1 MEKETKN
8 EKPTMKKK
16 VTPPKVSSSKSTI
29 SLNDIASKIMKENRQ
44 LDLKGIIDQEIN
56 PEDIAN
62 IKNKASSKS
71 AVEAGAKGG
80 VKKNATK
87 NAPGDKKKKGKD
99 KDFTDSFLADLFPGS
114 PTVQQMIKNPD
125 SGYHMIKKKLGGLF
139 KSITSK
145 AKDKKEPKEEEKNQS
160 PEDTGTEKKD
170 DPSKSTLD
178 KIKDKIEKVVEKIS
192 SVGEQTEQ
200 KIIDDTGSDY
210 QKLSDKIDNVSQSSE
225 QIEDGIEDLTDKV
238 NELDDKI
245 TESTDKIGEVYDR
258 ISVKDVSYGE
268 GDDAKSFKYDPLGP
282 QGKQVR
288 QITKSGKVGGF
299 ASKGDSNR
307 ALTAAAYLGSSDV
320 EKKDDEADPISTTK
334 EKKTPSER
342 VPRKDVSKIDNV
354 LKIVK
359 KIDKNTSG
367 AKKEKPGKKEDK
379 PKEDKDMFDSFLGQ
393 LLPGSDTVQKM
404 IKNPDSGYHMIKDKL
419 GFGKKKTEADELEQE
434 PENTKD
440 VISEEDQPSSTG
452 DNQEVKE
459 GINQIKEKLDKIS
472 EKIGGEKDTND
483 KDNKVKKEEKTQ
495 EEQKS
500 AEDTIKHEKQKAKQ
514 EPKSSKNHE
523 ANEEVKKE
531 KDVKE
536 EIKAEREQSKEQP
549 NSSKIEKSNK
559 DIEVKD
565 KTEESIHKAKTKEPG
580 KPAPKVETPKLEAPK
595 IETPK
600 LEAPK
605 IETPKL
611 EAPKI
616 ETPKLEMPKTS
627 PASGI
632 GKVGDLAKGAK
643 GIGNEIGGA
652 IKGVSGLGKAAEGAA
667 GLAGAA
673 EGAAGAAGAAEGAA
687 GLAGMAEGAAGL
699 AGMAEGGLAL
709 AAALGPVGI
718 AVGIGSMLLGG
729 LGGGGGGGDDA
740 KEEYEDVYKP
750 SEKMGPVAVAG
761 KEDEMSGKIVSRREG
776 SHKETGSDI
785 EDFGEGTPAVLH
797 GREGVVTEE
806 RLQQIK
812 SGDDDSGGDDSKHT
826 VLGRAG
832 DMAKDA
838 GKSLL
843 HGANEVAKAT
853 IPGLGLA
860 EKLFGMDDD
869 EDDEKKKSE
878 DTINQKL
885 DAIQKSVNDTAKI
898 AAQSGG
904 GGGGGG
910 GRPQA
915 GAITLVLRNDER
927 SVAIYTASIFDHPVV
942 HPGLFT
948 M

>member
-44 LDLKGIIDQEIN
+44 LDLKGIIDQEISS
-56 PEDIAN
+56 EDIAN

-71 AVEAGAKGG
+71 AVKAGAKGG

-192 SVGEQTEQ
+192 SVGEQTED

-210 QKLSDKIDNVSQSSE
+210 QKLSDKVDNVSQSSE

-282 QGKQVR
+282 QGKQVK

-299 ASKGDSNR
+299 ASKADSNR
-307 ALTAAAYLGSSDV
+307 ALTAAAYLGSSNV
-320 EKKDDEADPISTTK
+320 EKKDDEADPTSTTK

-342 VPRKDVSKIDNV
+342 VPRKDVSKIDDV

-359 KIDKNTSG
+359 KIDKKIGTLSKNKGTG
-367 AKKEKPGKKEDK
+367 KGEDNKKDPKKDR
-379 PKEDKDMFDSFLGQ
+379 DDIDSFLSG
-393 LLPGSDTVQKM
+393 LFPGSDTVQKM
-404 IKNPDSGYHMIKDKL
+404 VDNPDSGYHQIREKL
-419 GFGKKKTEADELEQE
+419 GFGRKKQEPEDELEDIEQ
-434 PENTKD
+434 NGSDKYTDKD
-440 VISEEDQPSSTG
+440 GKVLYHGKKLSEEESRGIFTDPDHPLRGKGALLEEENDADGDESDGDKSDEIKSGIDQ
-452 DNQEVKE
+452 
-459 GINQIKEKLDKIS
+459 INEKLDKIS
-472 EKIGGEKDTND
+472 EKISGDKDTD
-483 KDNKVKKEEKTQ
+483 SKIEEAEETEEKQ
-495 EEQKS
+495 ES
-500 AEDTIKHEKQKAKQ
+500 AEEMIKNQKQ
-514 EPKSSKNHE
+514 EL
-523 ANEEVKKE
+523 
-531 KDVKE
+531 KD
-536 EIKAEREQSKEQP
+536 QP
-549 NSSKIEKSNK
+549 DSSKIKKSSE
-559 DIEVKD
+559 DIEA
-565 KTEESIHKAKTKEPG
+565 KA
-580 KPAPKVETPKLEAPK
+580 ETPKLETPK
-595 IETPK
+595 AETLKLETLKAKTPKAETPK
-600 LEAPK
+600 LETPK
-605 IETPKL
+605 AETPKL
-611 EAPKI
+611 EIPKA
-616 ETPKLEMPKTS
+616 S
-627 PASGI
+627 PASEI

-643 GIGNEIGGA
+643 GIGSEIGGA
-652 IKGVSGLGKAAEGAA
+652 VKGIGSKIGGAVKGVSGLGKAASGLS
-667 GLAGAA
+667 GLAKALPGPLGAI
-673 EGAAGAAGAAEGAA
+673 
-687 GLAGMAEGAAGL
+687 
-699 AGMAEGGLAL
+699 GG
-709 AAALGPVGI
+709 
-718 AVGIGSMLLGG
+718 MLLGG
-729 LGGGGGGGDDA
+729 LGGGGGDD
-740 KEEYEDVYKP
+740 KPEYEDVYKP
-750 SEKMGPVAVAG
+750 SERMGAVDLPG
-761 KEDEMSGKIVSRREG
+761 KGVSRREG

-785 EDFGEGTPAVLH
+785 EDFGEGTPAMLH

-812 SGDDDSGGDDSKHT
+812 GGDDDSGGDDSKHT
-826 VLGRAG
+826 VLSRAG

-853 IPGLGLA
+853 IPGLGMA

-878 DTINQKL
+878 DAINQKL

-904 GGGGGG
+904 GGGGGN

-915 GAITLVLRNDER
+915 GAITLVMRNDER

>member
-1 MEKETKN
+1 
-8 EKPTMKKK
+8 MKKK

-44 LDLKGIIDQEIN
+44 LDLKGIIDQEISS
-56 PEDIAN
+56 EDIAN

-71 AVEAGAKGG
+71 AVKAGAKGG

-87 NAPGDKKKKGKD
+87 NAPGGKNKEKD
-99 KDFTDSFLADLFPGS
+99 KSLTDSFLGQLFPGS
-114 PTVQQMIKNPD
+114 DTVQKMIKNPN
-125 SGYHMIKKKLGGLF
+125 SGYNMIKKKVSGIF

-160 PEDTGTEKKD
+160 PEDTGTEKRD

-245 TESTDKIGEVYDR
+245 TESSDQISKVYDR

-282 QGKQVR
+282 QGKQVK

-299 ASKGDSNR
+299 ASKADSNR
-307 ALTAAAYLGSSDV
+307 ALTAAAYLGSSNI
-320 EKKDDEADPISTTK
+320 EKKDDEADPDPISTTK
-334 EKKTPSER
+334 EKKAPSER
-342 VPRKDVSKIDNV
+342 VPRKDVSKINEV

-379 PKEDKDMFDSFLGQ
+379 PKEDMDTFDSFLGQ
-393 LLPGSDTVQKM
+393 LLPGSATVQKI

-419 GFGKKKTEADELEQE
+419 GFGKKKTEPENELEDIEQ
-434 PENTKD
+434 NGSDKYTDKD
-440 VISEEDQPSSTG
+440 GKVLYHGKKLSEEESRGIFTDPDHPLRGKGALLEEENDADGDKSDEIKSGIDQ
-452 DNQEVKE
+452 
-459 GINQIKEKLDKIS
+459 INEKLDKIS
-472 EKIGGEKDTND
+472 DKISGD
-483 KDNKVKKEEKTQ
+483 KDNKVKKEEETQ
-495 EEQKS
+495 EKEES
-500 AEDTIKHEKQKAKQ
+500 AEELIKSQKQ
-514 EPKSSKNHE
+514 ESK
-523 ANEEVKKE
+523 
-531 KDVKE
+531 D
-536 EIKAEREQSKEQP
+536 QP
-549 NSSKIEKSNK
+549 DSSKIKKSSE
-559 DIEVKD
+559 DIETKE

-580 KPAPKVETPKLEAPK
+580 KPAPKPAPKTEAPKAQPKIETPK

-600 LEAPK
+600 LEIPK
-605 IETPKL
+605 
-611 EAPKI
+611 A
-616 ETPKLEMPKTS
+616 S
-627 PASGI
+627 PASEI
-632 GKVGDLAKGAK
+632 GKVGDLAKGVE
-643 GIGNEIGGA
+643 GIGGEIGGA
-652 IKGVSGLGKAAEGAA
+652 VKGISGIGKAASAVSGLAGEAGVAAEAVGGLGAAAGGAGALLGAEA
-667 GLAGAA
+667 GLAATGVGAPI
-673 EGAAGAAGAAEGAA
+673 
-687 GLAGMAEGAAGL
+687 
-699 AGMAEGGLAL
+699 
-709 AAALGPVGI
+709 AAAL
-718 AVGIGSMLLGG
+718 AIGSMLF
-729 LGGGGGGGDDA
+729 GGDD
-740 KEEYEDVYKP
+740 KEEEKKPEYEDIYKP
-750 SEKMGPVAVAG
+750 SEKMGPVDIKTKG
-761 KEDEMSGKIVSRREG
+761 IVSRREG

-806 RLQQIK
+806 RLHQIK

-826 VLGRAG
+826 VLSRAG

-843 HGANEVAKAT
+843 HGANEFAKAA
-853 IPGLGLA
+853 IPGVGLA

-885 DAIQKSVNDTAKI
+885 DAIQKSVNDTAQI

-910 GRPQA
+910 GGRPQA
-915 GAITLVLRNDER
+915 GSITLVLRNDER

>member
-44 LDLKGIIDQEIN
+44 LDLKGSIDQEIS
-56 PEDIAN
+56 PEDIADL
-62 IKNKASSKS
+62 KNKSSSKS
-71 AVEAGAKGG
+71 AVKAGAKGG

-87 NAPGDKKKKGKD
+87 NAPGGKDKKKD
-99 KDFTDSFLADLFPGS
+99 KSLTDSFLGQLFPGS
-114 PTVQQMIKNPD
+114 DTVQKMIKNPN
-125 SGYHMIKKKLGGLF
+125 SGYNMIKKKVTGIF

-145 AKDKKEPKEEEKNQS
+145 AKDKKETPDKNQS

-307 ALTAAAYLGSSDV
+307 ALTAAAYLGSSNV

-342 VPRKDVSKIDNV
+342 VPRKDVSKIDDV

-523 ANEEVKKE
+523 ANKEVKKE

-580 KPAPKVETPKLEAPK
+580 KPAPKVEAPKVETPKV
-595 IETPK
+595 ETPK

-652 IKGVSGLGKAAEGAA
+652 IKGVSGLGKAAS
-667 GLAGAA
+667 GLS
-673 EGAAGAAGAAEGAA
+673 
-687 GLAGMAEGAAGL
+687 GLTKLLPGPLGKI
-699 AGMAEGGLAL
+699 GG
-709 AAALGPVGI
+709 
-718 AVGIGSMLLGG
+718 MLLGG

-812 SGDDDSGGDDSKHT
+812 SGDDDGDDSKHT

-904 GGGGGG
+904 GGGVGG